1 LFLSSPDTFQCMA
14 FTNPWFLL
22 GLLAIAIPIAIH
34 LFELRRP
41 QKIDFTNVEFIR
53 EVKLVTDKQRKVKHL
68 LVLAARLCLV
78 VFLVLLFTQPFI
90 PAKERT
96 TSDGIVSVWV
106 DQSQSMQQKGA
117 DGQPAFEAAL
127 KEADELPLAF
137 PALTKFSLN
146 GVRGNSNGAAFRTDI
161 QQLQLSGQAPSIAK
175 RLKQAVAVRDKG
187 PLFVFSDFQKN
198 SFSAQ
203 SLAAVDTSRQLLLVP
218 LSGETASNIFV
229 DSVWL
234 DDAFVR
240 TDVDAVLRVRVRN
253 GGKQAV
259 QNCPVKLFIGD
270 KQAGAFQ
277 VSVAARQTATS
288 GVRVRLQDA
297 AAQPCRI
304 EVEDA
309 PVDFDNTYYF
319 MLQPSAKIRVVE
331 VASAGMLGELYGNEP
346 LFAYQ
351 HLNPQSV
358 DYRALQE
365 ANLILLREAVL
376 LSTGLQEGLRQ
387 AVQRGATIVIVPP
400 ETAAAR
406 VAYMNL
412 FRALGVGGIQWE
424 DMPVNKQPALRDVA
438 EPSRQNPFFRDV
450 FAGQSR
456 PAGMPKATPV
466 LRWAR
471 SGTDIL
477 RFRDGEGFL
486 AAFPSAKGS
495 VYVFS
500 SPLNQAYSDFTQ
512 NALFVPVMYRLA
524 MQSYQQ
530 EQPLAYQ
537 LSEATVSIGLGQQG
551 SAVSN
556 AREVVFKLRRDS
568 ATYIP
573 AQRVQA
579 GQLVLDVPP
588 GMQQP
593 GYYEL
598 LRGTQ
603 VMGKLAFNYDKRESD
618 LDSYSA
624 AELRRLVGEKHPNVQ
639 VYEPGAGQTVAAHY
653 KATRV
658 GVPLWRYCLIG
669 ALLCLLAEALLLRFS
684 GRRPVPAP
692 LAQAA

>member
-1 LFLSSPDTFQCMA
+1 MA
-14 FTNPWFLL
+14 FTYPWFLVSLL
-22 GLLAIAIPIAIH
+22 GIAIPIAVH

-41 QKIDFTNVEFIR
+41 QRIDFTNVEFIR
-53 EVKLVTDKQRKVKHL
+53 EVKLVTAKQRKIKHW
-68 LVLAARLCLV
+68 LVLAARLGLV
-78 VFLVLLFTQPFI
+78 IFLVLLFAQPFI
-90 PAKERT
+90 PAEERA
-96 TSDGIVSVWV
+96 TSSGVVSVLV
-106 DQSQSMQQKGA
+106 DQSQSMQQVGIN
-117 DGQPAFEAAL
+117 GQPAFETAL
-127 KEADELPLAF
+127 KEVDELPLAF
-137 PALTKFSLN
+137 PSPTKFALN
-146 GVRGNSNGAAFRTDI
+146 GLRGVANEAAFRADI
-161 QQLQLSGQAPSIAK
+161 QQLQLSGQVSSITQ
-175 RLKQAVAVRDKG
+175 RLKQVAAARTAG

-198 SFSAQ
+198 SISAQ
-203 SLAAVDTSRQLLLVP
+203 SLTALDTSQQVVLVP
-218 LSGETASNIFV
+218 LAGETASNIFV

-240 TDVDAVLRVRVRN
+240 ANVDVVLRVLLRN

-259 QNCPVKLFIGD
+259 SNCPVKLFIGD

-277 VSVAARQTATS
+277 VNVAADQTVTS
-288 GVRVRLQDA
+288 SVRVRLQGT

-331 VASAGMLGELYGNEP
+331 VAKAAMLGELYGNEP
-346 LFAYQ
+346 LFSYQ

-365 ANLILLREAVL
+365 ANLILLGGGASL
-376 LSTGLQEGLRQ
+376 TTGLEEGLRQ
-387 AVQRGATIVIVPP
+387 AVQRGASIVIVPP
-400 ETAAAR
+400 EATIAR
-406 VAYMNL
+406 AAYMRL
-412 FRALGVGGIQWE
+412 FRTLGVDGIQW
-424 DMPVNKQPALRDVA
+424 DDIPASKVPALRDVA

-450 FAGQSR
+450 FAGKSR
-456 PAGMPKATPV
+456 PADMPKAAPV

-486 AAFPSAKGS
+486 AAFPSAKGN

-537 LSEATVSIGLGQQG
+537 LSAATVSIGLGQQG
-551 SAVSN
+551 SAVSG
-556 AREVVFKLRRDS
+556 AREVVFKLRHDS

-573 AQRVQA
+573 AQRVQS
-579 GQLVLDVPP
+579 GRLVLDVPP
-588 GMQQP
+588 GMQEP

-598 LRGTQ
+598 LRGNQ
-603 VMGKLAFNYDKRESD
+603 VIGKLAFNYDKRESE
-618 LDSYSA
+618 LDSYPA
-624 AELRRLVGEKHPNVQ
+624 AELRKLIGEKHPNVQ
-639 VYEPGAGQTVAAHY
+639 VYEPGVGQTVAAHY